1 MLGFASAPA
10 QATLQVIA
18 EVSRVAAPSAEP
30 CEGRLGLRDEPA
42 RPAIGLELQL
52 TFYGSAP
59 RKLDRAV
66 GRASALRVA
75 RQRAP
80 SPQRAGK
87 ARDRQA

>member
-18 EVSRVAAPSAEP
+18 EVEP

-42 RPAIGLELQL
+42 RPAIDLELQL

-66 GRASALRVA
+66 GRASALRAA